1 MKSGNKDNE
10 IIVLLGKCAA
20 GKDYNARKLQEQGYN
35 FVVSTTTRPMR
46 KGESEGNPYYF
57 TTNDVFE
64 EKIRNEEMIEYR
76 EYIRDGKPWYYGV
89 EKIAIDND
97 KKYVA
102 VLDIVGLREFRKK
115 FGERVH
121 AFYLYV
127 PEYVRKQRCIARGDF
142 NEEEWERR
150 KLTSDD
156 LMFTDDVIRE
166 IGETIEWKE

>member
-1 MKSGNKDNE
+1 MPNNK
-10 IIVLLGKCAA
+10 IIVILGKCCA
-20 GKDYNARKLQEQGYN
+20 GKDTLARFMAENIGSK
-35 FVVSTTTRPMR
+35 FVVSTTSRPMR
-46 KGESEGNPYYF
+46 KGESEGDPYHF
-57 TTNDVFE
+57 TINDVFE
-64 EKIRNEEMIEYR
+64 EKIRNGEMLEYR
-76 EYIRDGKPWYYGV
+76 EYIRDGKTWYYGTQ
-89 EKIAIDND
+89 KTAIDND

-121 AFYLYV
+121 ALYLYV
-127 PEYVRKQRCIARGDF
+127 PEHIRKQRCISRGDF
-142 NEEEWERR
+142 NKEEWERR